1 MRLLFLL
8 GGIIFLFLGDIS
20 SGQKYFPVSQDY
32 ERQGGNDYGKQ
43 GDNDYG
49 SQGDNDYGLSNT
61 DSDYGR
67 QGDND
72 YGSQGNDDYVRIIYD
87 DYGRQGD
94 NDYGLSNTESDYG
107 RQGDNDYGSQL
118 DDDYGL
124 SYTESDYG
132 SQGDDDYA
140 RRNRKCRK
148 TDTKRNCL
156 NLMIHQCTQRCEKKT
171 DSIKG
176 LKSLLQS
183 LDLSDSVSKKK
194 RIIRES
200 VGTVCYDIC
209 AGDIQ
214 APYVR

>member
-1 MRLLFLL
+1 MGECLRIFSTRYSKMRLLFLL

-20 SGQKYFPVSQDY
+20 SGQKYFPVSPW
-32 ERQGGNDYGKQ
+32 DYGRQ

-72 YGSQGNDDYVRIIYD
+72 YGSQGDDDYVRIIYD
-87 DYGRQGD
+87 DYERQGG
-94 NDYGLSNTESDYG
+94 N
-107 RQGDNDYGSQL
+107 
-118 DDDYGL
+118 DYGL

-156 NLMIHQCTQRCEKKT
+156 NLMIHQCTQRCEKNRFNQGVKESA
-171 DSIKG
+171 SIFRF
-176 LKSLLQS
+176 
-183 LDLSDSVSKKK
+183 VRFCFKKK
-194 RIIRES
+194 A
-200 VGTVCYDIC
+200 YN
-209 AGDIQ
+209 
-214 APYVR
+214 

>member
-32 ERQGGNDYGKQ
+32 ERQGGN
-43 GDNDYG
+43 
-49 SQGDNDYGLSNT
+49 
-61 DSDYGR
+61 
-67 QGDND
+67 
-72 YGSQGNDDYVRIIYD
+72 
-87 DYGRQGD
+87 
-94 NDYGLSNTESDYG
+94 DYG

>member
-49 SQGDNDYGLSNT
+49 SQG
-61 DSDYGR
+61 
-67 QGDND
+67 
-72 YGSQGNDDYVRIIYD
+72 NDDYVRIIYD

-94 NDYGLSNTESDYG
+94 NDYGLSN
-107 RQGDNDYGSQL
+107 
-118 DDDYGL
+118 
-124 SYTESDYG
+124 TESDYG

>member
-1 MRLLFLL
+1 MLGWIFVLFP
-8 GGIIFLFLGDIS
+8 GDIS
-20 SGQKYFPVSQDY
+20 STLHFPVSRNY
-32 ERQGGNDYGKQ
+32 ERQGGNDYGIQGGNDYGRQGDNDYGSQGDNDYGRQGENDYGRQ

-61 DSDYGR
+61 D
-67 QGDND
+67 ND
-72 YGSQGNDDYVRIIYD
+72 YA
-87 DYGRQGD
+87 
-94 NDYGLSNTESDYG
+94 

>member
-87 DYGRQGD
+87 
-94 NDYGLSNTESDYG
+94 DYG

>member
-20 SGQKYFPVSQDY
+20 SGQKYFPVSPW
-32 ERQGGNDYGKQ
+32 
-43 GDNDYG
+43 
-49 SQGDNDYGLSNT
+49 
-61 DSDYGR
+61 
-67 QGDND
+67 
-72 YGSQGNDDYVRIIYD
+72 
-87 DYGRQGD
+87 
-94 NDYGLSNTESDYG
+94 DYG

-132 SQGDDDYA
+132 GQGDDDYA

>member
-1 MRLLFLL
+1 MGECLRIFSTRYSKMRLLFLL

-20 SGQKYFPVSQDY
+20 SGQKYFPVSPC
-32 ERQGGNDYGKQ
+32 
-43 GDNDYG
+43 
-49 SQGDNDYGLSNT
+49 
-61 DSDYGR
+61 DYGR

-72 YGSQGNDDYVRIIYD
+72 YGSQGDDDYVRIIYD
-87 DYGRQGD
+87 DYERQGG
-94 NDYGLSNTESDYG
+94 N
-107 RQGDNDYGSQL
+107 
-118 DDDYGL
+118 DYGL

>member
-61 DSDYGR
+61 D
-67 QGDND
+67 ND
-72 YGSQGNDDYVRIIYD
+72 YA
-87 DYGRQGD
+87 
-94 NDYGLSNTESDYG
+94 

>member
-1 MRLLFLL
+1 MGSKMRLLFLL
-8 GGIIFLFLGDIS
+8 GWIFVLFPGDIS
-20 SGQKYFPVSQDY
+20 STLHFPVSRNY
-32 ERQGGNDYGKQ
+32 ERQGGNDYGIQGGNDYGRQ

-49 SQGDNDYGLSNT
+49 SQGDNDYGRQGDNDYGLSNT
-61 DSDYGR
+61 DNDYAR

-87 DYGRQGD
+87 DFERQGG
-94 NDYGLSNTESDYG
+94 N
-107 RQGDNDYGSQL
+107 
-118 DDDYGL
+118 DYGL